1 MGQPSRKSRTHICIS
16 LGFRV
21 AGWTVG
27 RKGGSTRAN
36 ADAHTVQGNPVREWG
51 IGSESFRVGHYVP
64 VPIKKQKSKS
74 KLVQTSIQNH
84 KPCLLLPA
92 VLHERNSNFFA
103 VKYNPRSKS
112 FSTSLSSPCF
122 KVWAI
127 SVSESALPHF
137 LSKHLVLHLLVP
149 SAPSYAS
156 VLMSCQRLRDRLVLS
171 SLASF
176 VASKNSQLTEKRLVS
191 FGHCLLTR
199 VLY

>member
-1 MGQPSRKSRTHICIS
+1 MGQPSKQSRTHICIS
-16 LGFRV
+16 LGFRA

-36 ADAHTVQGNPVREWG
+36 ADAHTLQGNPVREWG

-149 SAPSYAS
+149 FAHSYAS
-156 VLMSCQRLRDRLVLS
+156 VLMSCQRLRDCPALS

-176 VASKNSQLTEKRLVS
+176 IASKNL
-191 FGHCLLTR
+191 
-199 VLY
+199 

>member
-1 MGQPSRKSRTHICIS
+1 MGQPSKQSRTHICIS

-149 SAPSYAS
+149 STPSYAS

-176 VASKNSQLTEKRLVS
+176 VASKNSQLTEKHWS
-191 FGHCLLTR
+191 HCRLTR

>member
-1 MGQPSRKSRTHICIS
+1 M
-16 LGFRV
+16 
-21 AGWTVG
+21 
-27 RKGGSTRAN
+27 
-36 ADAHTVQGNPVREWG
+36 G

-171 SLASF
+171 RLASF
-176 VASKNSQLTEKRLVS
+176 VASKNSQLTEKRWS
-191 FGHCLLTR
+191 HCRLTR